1 LVINKF
7 LAENYDPSLAMTL
20 LRRARIYPEQREVR
34 SSFIEGIS
42 SLELSIEEF
51 LRHNTNI
58 IQLGKSLDQSVIDS
72 MEDFLQKGLRSQVVA
87 IGISSGIV
95 PMSDIESTIKAIDIR
110 NKVVRDGFMPL
121 LESSKAILMRL
132 FRTISYLLSNS
143 IPTIKFP
150 SIAT

>member
-121 LESSKAILMRL
+121 LESSKAILMGL

>member
-1 LVINKF
+1 
-7 LAENYDPSLAMTL
+7 M
-20 LRRARIYPEQREVR
+20 
-34 SSFIEGIS
+34 
-42 SLELSIEEF
+42 
-51 LRHNTNI
+51 
-58 IQLGKSLDQSVIDS
+58 IDS

-121 LESSKAILMRL
+121 LESSKAILMGL

>member
-121 LESSKAILMRL
+121 LESSKAIIMGL

>member
-1 LVINKF
+1 MVINKY

-58 IQLGKSLDQSVIDS
+58 IQLG
-72 MEDFLQKGLRSQVVA
+72 
-87 IGISSGIV
+87 
-95 PMSDIESTIKAIDIR
+95 
-110 NKVVRDGFMPL
+110 
-121 LESSKAILMRL
+121 
-132 FRTISYLLSNS
+132 
-143 IPTIKFP
+143 
-150 SIAT
+150 